1 MAIKCKLSLF
11 VFTCLLSLALGCAEI
26 KEFYHGNTVSSVPVI
41 VLQEG
46 TPNAGRWET
55 FDLIID
61 YEYILKSNRIT
72 ISGEASLTQHYQML
86 YTSIPRMVTYIFFLD
101 EDSRVLETA
110 SFINLWTDSTRDIQ
124 VFSKNYIVPDRTK
137 KISIGYSGE
146 AQGKDMKS
154 SFYELPLR

>member
-1 MAIKCKLSLF
+1 MAVKCKLSLF
-11 VFTCLLSLALGCAEI
+11 GFTCLLSLALGCAEI
-26 KEFYHGNTVSSVPVI
+26 KDFYHGNTVSSVPVI

-86 YTSIPRMVTYIFFLD
+86 YTSIPGMVT
-101 EDSRVLETA
+101 
-110 SFINLWTDSTRDIQ
+110 
-124 VFSKNYIVPDRTK
+124 
-137 KISIGYSGE
+137 
-146 AQGKDMKS
+146 
-154 SFYELPLR
+154 

>member
-11 VFTCLLSLALGCAEI
+11 GFTCLLFLALGCAEI

-61 YEYILKSNRIT
+61 YEYIL
-72 ISGEASLTQHYQML
+72 ASLTQHYQML

>member
-11 VFTCLLSLALGCAEI
+11 GFTCLLFLALGCAEI

-61 YEYILKSNRIT
+61 YEYILLFRGRPPSLSIIKCCIQAFLEWSH
-72 ISGEASLTQHYQML
+72 ISSSLT
-86 YTSIPRMVTYIFFLD
+86 
-101 EDSRVLETA
+101 
-110 SFINLWTDSTRDIQ
+110 
-124 VFSKNYIVPDRTK
+124 
-137 KISIGYSGE
+137 KIHES
-146 AQGKDMKS
+146 
-154 SFYELPLR
+154 